1 LLKPIRGKRKNIS
14 CLKQGEAIFS
24 ENKDMV
30 VNARQFYKSLF
41 GEKPKTNIKL
51 DEEFWDVLERVTQ
64 EERDALEADM
74 TEDEIF
80 QAIKESYVEG
90 SPSPSGLSFL
100 FYQRFWLTIREDFM
114 ALVRAFN

>member
-1 LLKPIRGKRKNIS
+1 
-14 CLKQGEAIFS
+14 LKQGEAIFS

-30 VNARQFYKSLF
+30 VHARQFYKSLF

-90 SPSPSGLSFL
+90 SSSPSGLSFL
-100 FYQRFWLTIREDFM
+100 FYQRF
-114 ALVRAFN
+114 